1 MKLIVLCIQ
10 RHAVS
15 IGLPLVRTSRKT
27 ASQQCEQI
35 QGGCGQVCLSHFVSL
50 VYFFLCLFGLFFQ

>member
-27 ASQQCEQI
+27 ESQQWEQI
-35 QGGCGQVCLSHFVSL
+35 QGGCGQVCLSHFVSM
-50 VYFFLCLFGLFFQ
+50 VYFFQ